1 MFLYFVVVRLRMKEL
16 QPTKANRITIPT
28 RVKRFAVAYYTNSMG
43 WENSQQ
49 FFTTPESAIE
59 NFLRF
64 YKDQTDDY
72 APKFYSVYEVDL
84 EIPVINDLK

>member
-1 MFLYFVVVRLRMKEL
+1 MKEL
-16 QPTKANRITIPT
+16 EPTKAKRITIPT

-43 WENSQQ
+43 WENTQQ

-64 YKDQTDDY
+64 YKDQDSNY
-72 APKFYSVYEVDL
+72 APKFYSVYEVNL
-84 EIPVINDLK
+84 EIPVISNGK

>member
-1 MFLYFVVVRLRMKEL
+1 MKEL
-16 QPTKANRITIPT
+16 DSTKAKRITIPT

-43 WENSQQ
+43 WENTPQ

-59 NFLRF
+59 NFLRV
-64 YKDQTDDY
+64 YKDQESDY

-84 EIPVINDLK
+84 EIPVIKK

>member
-1 MFLYFVVVRLRMKEL
+1 MKEL
-16 QPTKANRITIPT
+16 EPTKAKRITIPT
-28 RVKRFAVAYYTNSMG
+28 RVKRFCIAYYTNTIG
-43 WENSQQ
+43 WENTPQ

-64 YKDQTDDY
+64 YKDQDSDN

-84 EIPVINDLK
+84 EIPVISHKK

>member
-1 MFLYFVVVRLRMKEL
+1 MKEL
-16 QPTKANRITIPT
+16 EPTKAKRITIPT

-43 WENSQQ
+43 WENTQQ

-64 YKDQTDDY
+64 YKDQDNDY
-72 APKFYSVYEVDL
+72 SPKFYSVYEVNL
-84 EIPVINDLK
+84 EIPVISNGK